1 MNYKAIPLKL
11 FLSLGAI
18 FVTCLPINAMAAGQ
32 CESVFSTNVSYF
44 KESMEP
50 IRALS
55 RMSLV
60 LKDKYLKGSEQL
72 TQKEVVDQL
81 TEMRQLAETYFDK
94 AGISYEIQW
103 TSFGFKNL
111 KDSANYNS
119 KYPVYKIKGSK
130 HGDEVSR
137 MIYGVLSH
145 PLYRKKAVTFQFD
158 LLYGI
163 KAESVG
169 HYDTGTNIIHIG
181 PYSLAAE
188 ISGLTNTVRHE
199 VQHYFEHMKILEKKQ
214 TTARISFSE
223 AHPKSKDPYHDYFRL
238 DEIETHLRDL
248 RTMLSFDS
256 RAAKDK
262 LFAGHVTPEVWNNIL
277 ANRKVVISDKFE
289 TLDMMLTNSDK
300 ILGHLQEKTYPNAF
314 FENHANGEWMGAYLL
329 DGYSYSVVRIDF
341 YGLLPKPQYEMT
353 KPEISKIVKETLDWN
368 HKRVREIRVE
378 FEKLKLKANSR

>member
-1 MNYKAIPLKL
+1 MDYKAIPLRL
-11 FLSLGAI
+11 FLLVGAI
-18 FVTCLPINAMAAGQ
+18 FVTCLPINARAAGQ
-32 CESVFSTNVSYF
+32 CESVFSAKTSYF

-50 IRALS
+50 IRTLS
-55 RMSLV
+55 RKSLV
-60 LKDKYLKGSEQL
+60 LKDKYLKNSEQL
-72 TQKEVVDQL
+72 SQKEVADQL
-81 TEMRQLAETYFDK
+81 VEMKQLAEAYFET

-103 TSFGFKNL
+103 AQFNFKNL
-111 KDSANYNS
+111 KDSSNYLS

-130 HGDEVSR
+130 NGDEVSR

-145 PLYRKKAVTFQFD
+145 PSYQKKPVTFQFD

-169 HYDTGTNIIHIG
+169 HYDTRTNIIHIG
-181 PYSLAAE
+181 SYSLAAE

-223 AHPKSKDPYHDYFRL
+223 SNPKSKDPYHDYFRL
-238 DEIETHLRDL
+238 DEIETHLRDI
-248 RTMLSFDS
+248 RTMLNFDS

-262 LFAGHVTPEVWNNIL
+262 LFAGHVTPEVWKNIL
-277 ANRKVVISDKFE
+277 ENRKVVISDKFE
-289 TLDMMLTNSDK
+289 TLEMMLTSSDK

-314 FENHANGEWMGAYLL
+314 IENHANGEWMGAYLL
-329 DGYSYSVVRIDF
+329 EGYSYSVVRIDF
-341 YGLLPKPQYEMT
+341 YGLFPKPQYEMT

-368 HKRVREIRVE
+368 HKRIREIRVE
-378 FEKLKLKANSR
+378 FDKLKIKASSR